1 VVIRDRVFISY
12 SNLDEKWLTMLR
24 KQLKPLEDKGLNV
37 WSDKNIK
44 PGQEWPN
51 EIIESLARA
60 KVAVLLISVNFLNSN
75 FIRKQELPRFL
86 EPARLKQLRILPVL
100 VSDCLWEETEIGRFQ
115 SPFNPKQPL
124 KGLVGYKRD
133 QALVQIALAIKEAWE
148 RPLLS
153 VSLPKDEQSI
163 ATLAKFRLPA
173 DPLPVDVACEASNAV
188 DSTDLTGAYDHL
200 VNLLANHLGLP
211 NQRNDV
217 LQRLKMSG
225 PIGQEIYQ
233 TVERRDNSRDDY
245 WQILQACLE
254 HYDQDSLQLFRQVI
268 ATLLGT
274 RTSARQLDQA
284 FVALLD
290 ALADNGKANG

>member
-75 FIRKQELPRFL
+75 FR
-86 EPARLKQLRILPVL
+86 
-100 VSDCLWEETEIGRFQ
+100 ET
-115 SPFNPKQPL
+115 L
-124 KGLVGYKRD
+124 
-133 QALVQIALAIKEAWE
+133 
-148 RPLLS
+148 
-153 VSLPKDEQSI
+153 SLPKDEQSI

-254 HYDQDSLQLFRQVI
+254 HYDQDSLQVFRQVI

>member
-1 VVIRDRVFISY
+1 LPI
-12 SNLDEKWLTMLR
+12 
-24 KQLKPLEDKGLNV
+24 
-37 WSDKNIK
+37 
-44 PGQEWPN
+44 
-51 EIIESLARA
+51 
-60 KVAVLLISVNFLNSN
+60 LIS
-75 FIRKQELPRFL
+75 
-86 EPARLKQLRILPVL
+86 A
-100 VSDCLWEETEIGRFQ
+100 CLWQETKIGEFQ
-115 SPFNPKQPL
+115 SPFNPEHPL
-124 KGLVGYKRD
+124 NSLEVPELDK
-133 QALVQIALAIKEAWE
+133 ALVQIALAIKKAWE
-148 RPLLS
+148 KHVLS
-153 VSLPKDEQSI
+153 LSLPKDGESRA
-163 ATLAKFRLPA
+163 ATAKFRLPA
-173 DPLPVDVACEASNAV
+173 TSLPKEVASDASNAV
-188 DSTDLTGAYDHL
+188 DSTELTEANHHL
-200 VNLLANHLGLP
+200 VTLLSNHLGLP

-254 HYDQDSLQLFRQVI
+254 YYDQDSLQLFRQVI